1 MMTPSPSTL
10 WQRWVARSVIV
21 LLVVVGCYE
30 HLWVLGHVVFN
41 SDEAIML
48 LQTKSILHGHFVS
61 FYWGQFYGA
70 GQPYVAAPLVALLGS
85 KAWALRCSGVV
96 LAATASFIVWRVAKR
111 CIESQFLA
119 AAIAALSFAI
129 PSASV
134 VQLTYAYGFRP
145 LTVLCVWLVILVAA
159 KASHD
164 SNDSLWWWAL
174 LGLVAGVG
182 WWSSPEIVWGYV
194 PALLVIG
201 PSWWTS
207 RDWSLIAR
215 STLATALGFIAGAC
229 VWLWVTVTSHG
240 ATLKP
245 QAAPVG
251 HLVRLKDF
259 FVYVLPMVFGIRV
272 PGSGAYTLHGALL
285 TWVVYVAM
293 LVALTASCVVALRR
307 GGLARA
313 LGFTAAV
320 SPIIFLLDPATWYWQ
335 DGRYAIYL
343 APLYLVVLGIGLE
356 ALLARRMENT
366 QGSRSIIA
374 AALVIGC
381 MALGLMSFHAFEKSV
396 PTTAWFAADD
406 GATSAAQALVGH
418 GVTAGWADY
427 WLAYRLDAFSNGQL
441 HLSAIP
447 GDLDRVLSDR
457 LITQARRPATW
468 LFSGGGSGVAPSP
481 EAMGPAGVKFGHF
494 EHKLRALG
502 VSWRA
507 QRVAG
512 LWVIELDKVVNP
524 RIFVS

>member
-1 MMTPSPSTL
+1 MGL
-10 WQRWVARSVIV
+10 ILA
-21 LLVVVGCYE
+21 VGLYE
-30 HLWVLGHVVFN
+30 HLWVLGHVTFN

-48 LQTKSILHGHFVS
+48 LQTQGILHGHFVS

-70 GQPYVAAPLVALLGS
+70 GQPYAAWPLASVFGS
-85 KAWALRCSGVV
+85 KAWVVRISGVI
-96 LAATASFIVWRVAKR
+96 LAGIASLLIWRVARR
-111 CIESQFLA
+111 CVESQFLA
-119 AAIAALSFAI
+119 GAIGALSFAI
-129 PSASV
+129 PAASV
-134 VQLTYAYGFRP
+134 VQLTYAYGFRA
-145 LTVLCVWLVILVAA
+145 LTLLCVWLVILLAA
-159 KASHD
+159 KVCGNS
-164 SNDSLWWWAL
+164 SPSLWWWGT

-182 WWSSPEIVWGYV
+182 WWSSAEVVWGIVPAAVMVGSLWWSRRNAKEIVRT
-194 PALLVIG
+194 A
-201 PSWWTS
+201 
-207 RDWSLIAR
+207 
-215 STLATALGFIAGAC
+215 LATALGFLVGAV

-313 LGFTAAV
+313 LGITAAV
-320 SPIIFLLDPATWYWQ
+320 SPVIFLLDPATWYWQ

-396 PTTAWFAADD
+396 PTTAWFAVDD
-406 GATSAAQALVGH
+406 GATSAAQALVGQ